1 MGTDPEPSMRNKADQ
16 QLVEIDKK
24 YTGFIHMKAVAGMK
38 MSYQVQQAIMASRKS
53 IIRGFRHDET
63 TSALCAHLFSM
74 VRGNR
79 QHRRAFLISLLNLF
93 DDSSKTDVNM
103 LLFIADN
110 LACFP
115 YQSQEE
121 PLFIMHHIDITLSVS
136 GSNLLQTFKESLL
149 KEPRRREPKVKKE
162 RQSKNGSGGEED
174 EEICDSPGSDENSN
188 PDDDDEVVRRPKKSK
203 RPVAVEEPSSESD
216 LDLEDLDV
224 EDVDRVMRRLPENS
238 TPLLDFANASQGI
251 LLLLVLKQHLK
262 NLYSFSDSKIQKYS
276 PTESAKVYDKAVNR
290 KTNVHFK
297 PRQTIDFLSNNWANV
312 VFTHDIKTRIVKQYL
327 DFKTL
332 MEHLDPDEED
342 EEGEAAQASTNIRN
356 KAINALLGGA
366 GHGHLAPVEYDEDD
380 ESDEDERN
388 PGSSR
393 RARRSGD
400 PGNLNESVDS
410 MDVIAIHCPK
420 HKDRPQLARVIQK
433 ISTGYSVHWMSG
445 SYSGPWADA
454 KKRDGRKTVPWV
466 DTIKESDIIYKK
478 IALTSNHKLSNKVAQ
493 TLRSLYAA
501 KEGTSS

>member
-1 MGTDPEPSMRNKADQ
+1 
-16 QLVEIDKK
+16 
-24 YTGFIHMKAVAGMK
+24 
-38 MSYQVQQAIMASRKS
+38 
-53 IIRGFRHDET
+53 
-63 TSALCAHLFSM
+63 
-74 VRGNR
+74 
-79 QHRRAFLISLLNLF
+79 
-93 DDSSKTDVNM
+93 M

-149 KEPRRREPKVKKE
+149 KEPRRREPKVRKE

-174 EEICDSPGSDENSN
+174 EDKEICDSPRSDENSN

-224 EDVDRVMRRLPENS
+224 EDVDRVMRRLPENATS
-238 TPLLDFANASQGI
+238 LLDFANASQGI

-342 EEGEAAQASTNIRN
+342 EEGEAAQASANIRN
-356 KAINALLGGA
+356 KAISALLGGA

-380 ESDEDERN
+380 ESEEDERN

-400 PGNLNESVDS
+400 PGNLNESLDS

-478 IALTSNHKLSNKVAQ
+478 IALTSNHKLSNKMAQ